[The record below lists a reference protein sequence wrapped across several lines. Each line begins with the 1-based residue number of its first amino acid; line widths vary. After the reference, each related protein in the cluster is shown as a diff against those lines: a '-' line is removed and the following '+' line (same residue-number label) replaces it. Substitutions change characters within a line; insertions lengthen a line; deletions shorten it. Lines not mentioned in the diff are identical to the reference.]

1 MNDIVIPSVEKAVEK
16 APPARTPIAGARP
29 YFPEE
34 DIPGILAGIAEVLRG
49 GRLILGPKT
58 RALEAAWSK
67 RVGTKH
73 AVALSSCTA
82 ALEITM
88 RHIGV
93 RGREVIIPT
102 NTFVATANAAVSAG
116 AKVVFADLDPDDYNL
131 DASDALA
138 RITPETAAIVLVH
151 IAGFLSKDI
160 GRIRDVCKVRRIAL
174 IEDCAHAHGATI
186 DGREAGSL
194 TDAGC
199 FSLYP
204 TKVLTCGVGGVLT
217 TDDDALAEIARSLR
231 HHGQGASLEEIVH
244 AGNDWMMDE
253 MRAVVALSQLGRLDQ
268 FLERRRAIAAHYDAL
283 LADDKRFTLPRLA
296 PGSKAAYYKYPVLL
310 PEGIDRDAVRRE
322 LQETHQI
329 EAGALYSPPCHL
341 MPVFRES
348 LGTGPG
354 SLPRAESVLARQ
366 ICLPMH
372 ALVTIEDAERSVQAL
387 GETLR
392 RLA

>member
-1 MNDIVIPSVEKAVEK
+1 MNTHDKASLPL
-16 APPARTPIAGARP
+16 APIAGARP

-34 DIPGILAGIAEVLRG
+34 DIPGILSEIGEVLRG

-88 RHIGV
+88 RHVGA

-102 NTFVATANAAVSAG
+102 NTFVATANAAVNAG
-116 AKVVFADLDPDDYNL
+116 AKVVFADLDPDDYCL
-131 DASDALA
+131 DASDAID
-138 RITPETAAIVLVH
+138 RISPNTAAIVLVH
-151 IAGFLSKDI
+151 IAGFLSKNI
-160 GRIRDVCKVRRIAL
+160 GLLRDTCKARQIAL

-186 DGREAGSL
+186 DGREAGAL

-217 TDDDALAEIARSLR
+217 TNDDALAELARSLR

-244 AGNDWMMDE
+244 AGSDWMMDE
-253 MRAVVALSQLGRLDQ
+253 MRAVVSLAQLNRLDQ
-268 FLERRRAIAAHYDAL
+268 FLERRRAIAARYDTL
-283 LADDKRFTLPRLA
+283 LAEDRRFTLPRLA
-296 PGSKAAYYKYPVLL
+296 PGSKPAYYKYPILL
-310 PEGIDRDAVRRE
+310 PEGVDREAVRRE
-322 LQETHQI
+322 LHDVHQI

-354 SLPRAESVLARQ
+354 TLPAAESVLARQ

-372 ALVTIEDAERSVQAL
+372 ALVTIEDAERSVRAL
-387 GETLR
+387 DETLR